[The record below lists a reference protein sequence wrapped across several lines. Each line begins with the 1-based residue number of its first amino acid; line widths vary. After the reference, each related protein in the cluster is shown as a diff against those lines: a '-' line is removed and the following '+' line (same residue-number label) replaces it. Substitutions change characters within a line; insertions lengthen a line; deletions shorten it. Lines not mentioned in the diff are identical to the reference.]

1 MLENVNIALLV
12 RYKVPY
18 IIIVLNTLLKC
29 CRFSRHLAIC
39 VQFVAA
45 VRVQFVSFVAVRVAT
60 CTICGRSCA
69 IKMNVVKLF
78 LEKVTAE
85 LLYNIVH
92 EEITITYSKLCDEFK
107 RKTGHVPMEFFG
119 FGNETGREY
128 LDFVDVIP
136 GLKGNKTMIM
146 CDDRDEDDTQCVY
159 KMFNTTYVKEIG
171 VSKISVAEYREKL
184 LIKCCEIIKDDFANL
199 SSVKDTNGNTPLHL
213 IAALPGISY
222 DCDTLMKYLFR
233 AGVDPFAANNI
244 GQTFLHVIFGRFQT
258 EVDSPGDVC
267 FTNERVTTPKWFI
280 EDRKALLNLVSEE
293 LTQAQISSLAKAQ
306 DMDGNTLLHECA
318 LSTTLQQELIQEL
331 KICGMLLQLDAGL
344 SLRIPNI
351 NGEVPLHYAFNASIF
366 KIFVHTEAAI
376 CRARNDLDE
385 TPILFILKQ
394 SVGFAFAES
403 SASTE
408 LANQG
413 FVKTTE
419 SRNINKAVK
428 LLENLTNIV
437 DEIIEARETV
447 FIPDVKGNVAIDI
460 VLIAIRIGSYDLN
473 FLSTRMPDLRS
484 CMVELLNKMLCNA
497 CPGDMKRQN
506 KKGQSFLH
514 VLLDMGDDSKHKII
528 KGAYMLHSIE
538 ILLTHIVDVN
548 AVDSGGRTPLDIA
561 HKHHDKGPTFYQK
574 CAELLIKNGAV
585 SKCDLGN
592 DPCLVR
598 DMSSLSN
605 GNETRKLRSCP
616 KRHLNNAERLT
627 DPSTEVSVVGKYR
640 YCNQDSIGSGAFS
653 TIFVAIKDENVDS
666 RSGTIECRAYAL
678 KRLDKAK
685 INPQEIKREITT
697 LLSISGKCENIIKYH
712 DSDEDDFF
720 QYLCLDLMDGDLHEF
735 VENEDVNSVLK
746 KDATIPVQ
754 VTKQIIGGLG
764 FLHEQKFIHR
774 DIKPGNIL
782 YSADPCLH
790 FKIADFGLTK
800 DISTSSTMIS
810 TRGNGVAMVPGT
822 RCWMAPELISMES
835 KEHTQQ
841 SDLFS
846 LGLVLH
852 YLHTLGKHPFAERSD
867 ERVHV
872 IERKM
877 EEYQIHL
884 DKELQPEAASFLQ
897 VLLIKDPS
905 RRPPATYLNQHPFLW
920 SESKKIE
927 FLKAVGDQP
936 EAASPASHPNSALE
950 QLLQSTHTGREA
962 RIVSWDKAIKKL
974 FRETMN
980 AWKQKKYRTDKVID
994 LIRFIRNAHAH
1005 KQERTFEFQSD
1016 LEHNIFL
1023 RKYPS
1028 LVLDVFFVV
1037 QQLEF
1042 EHRSNIHQALSL

>member
-1 MLENVNIALLV
+1 MAV
-12 RYKVPY
+12 
-18 IIIVLNTLLKC
+18 
-29 CRFSRHLAIC
+29 
-39 VQFVAA
+39 

-92 EEITITYSKLCDEFK
+92 EETTITYSKLCDEFK
-107 RKTGHVPMEFFG
+107 RKTGHEPMEFFG
-119 FGNETGREY
+119 FGNETGREC

-136 GLKGNKTMIM
+136 GLKGNRTMIM
-146 CDDRDEDDTQCVY
+146 CNDSNEDDTQCVH

-171 VSKISVAEYREKL
+171 VSKISVAKYREKL

-233 AGVDPFAANNI
+233 AGVDPFSANNI

-408 LANQG
+408 LANQS

-473 FLSTRMPDLRS
+473 ILSTRMPDLRS
-484 CMVELLNKMLCNA
+484 SMVELLSKMLCNA
-497 CPGDMKRQN
+497 SPSDMKRQN
-506 KKGQSFLH
+506 KKGQNFFH
-514 VLLDMGDDSKHKII
+514 VLLDMGDDCKHKII

-538 ILLTHIVDVN
+538 ILLHHNTDVN
-548 AVDSGGRTPLDIA
+548 AVDSEGRTPLDIV
-561 HKHHDKGPTFYQK
+561 HKHHDKGPTFYHK

-585 SKCDLGN
+585 SKCDSGN
-592 DPCLVR
+592 DSSLIR
-598 DMSSLSN
+598 EMSSSSN

-616 KRHLNNAERLT
+616 KRHLNHAERLT
-627 DPSTEVSVVGKYR
+627 DPATQVSVVGKYR
-640 YCNQDSIGSGAFS
+640 YFNQDSIGSGAFS
-653 TIFVAIKDENVDS
+653 TIFVAIKDENVDR
-666 RSGTIECRAYAL
+666 RSGAIECRAYAL

-735 VENEDVNSVLK
+735 VENDDVNDVLK
-746 KDATIPVQ
+746 DDPALTVQ
-754 VTKQIIGGLG
+754 VSKEIVNGLA
-764 FLHEQKFIHR
+764 FLHEHDFIHR
-774 DIKPGNIL
+774 DLKPGNIL
-782 YSADPCLH
+782 YTAEKTLH
-790 FKIADFGLTK
+790 FKIADFGLAKNT
-800 DISTSSTMIS
+800 STFCTMTS
-810 TRGNGVAMVPGT
+810 TRGSGVAMVPGT
-822 RCWMAPELISMES
+822 RCWMAPELVSMKS
-835 KEHTQQ
+835 KEHSQQ
-841 SDLFS
+841 SDIFS

-852 YLHTLGKHPFAERSD
+852 YLHTLGIHPFAKRKGERP
-867 ERVHV
+867 HV
-872 IERKM
+872 IERKI
-877 EEYQIHL
+877 EEMQMHL
-884 DKELQPEAASFLQ
+884 AKALQPEAASFLQ
-897 VLLIKDPS
+897 VLLTKAPS
-905 RRPPATYLNQHPFLW
+905 SRPPATLLHQHPFLW

-936 EAASPASHPNSALE
+936 EAEKPAEYRNSALE
-950 QLLQSTHTGREA
+950 QRLQMTPTGVKIRS
-962 RIVSWDKAIKKL
+962 ISWDQAIKSL
-974 FRETMN
+974 FEEMMKS
-980 AWKQKKYRTDKVID
+980 WKQKKYRTDKVID
-994 LIRFIRNAHAH
+994 LIRFIRNAYAH
-1005 KQERTFEFQSD
+1005 RQERSPEFQED
-1016 LEHNIFL
+1016 LENNIFL
-1023 RKYPS
+1023 LQYLR
-1028 LVLDVFFVV
+1028 
-1037 QQLEF
+1037 
-1042 EHRSNIHQALSL
+1042 LSLMSLA